1 MARAFLATGAL
12 LLGGSGILLST
23 LGSGQ
28 RPTRHATW
36 ALTHASRLLLRALG
50 IRLSQRGG
58 PRSGASLIVAN
69 HVSWLDVL
77 VLASAGSML
86 PVAKA
91 EIAQWPF
98 IGFLAR
104 RSGALFIKRDRLSE
118 LPAHVDRIA
127 VLLRQGHRV
136 QVFPEATTRCGT
148 TMAPFRRAAFQAAI
162 DAAVVISPV
171 AISYRDAAGNPVM
184 TAAFVGETS
193 LVTSVMRVLRAHPF
207 TAVANWLP
215 VVPAI
220 VATGTAATDRARAA
234 AAAERTIA
242 RTLHQRVL
250 HTRGQPGQPNYEPP
264 ELSVAVRAR
273 GRSELRLVPSR
284 PTSPGPT
291 GSAYVVGRT
300 DHPLTRI
307 ETPPSVAPRA
317 FR

>member
-1 MARAFLATGAL
+1 VATECHREICEASCVSGNEQQSQRTVGSAVARAFLATGAL

-23 LGSGQ
+23 LRSGQ
-28 RPTRHATW
+28 RRTRHATW
-36 ALTHASRLLLRALG
+36 ALTLASRLLLRALG

-69 HVSWLDVL
+69 HVSWLDIL

-91 EIAQWPF
+91 EIAQWPV
-98 IGFLAR
+98 IGILAR

-118 LPAHVDRIA
+118 LPAQVDRIA

-148 TMAPFRRAAFQAAI
+148 TMVPFRRAAFQAAI

-184 TAAFVGETS
+184 TAAFVGETG
-193 LVTSVMRVLRAHPF
+193 LVTSVVRVLRARPI
-207 TAVANWLP
+207 TAVASWLP
-215 VVPAI
+215 VIPAV

-250 HTRGQPGQPNYEPP
+250 HTRGQAAQPTCEPP
-264 ELSVAVRAR
+264 ELSATVRAR
-273 GRSELRLVPSR
+273 GRPELRLVGGESR
-284 PTSPGPT
+284 
-291 GSAYVVGRT
+291 R
-300 DHPLTRI
+300 R
-307 ETPPSVAPRA
+307 
-317 FR
+317 